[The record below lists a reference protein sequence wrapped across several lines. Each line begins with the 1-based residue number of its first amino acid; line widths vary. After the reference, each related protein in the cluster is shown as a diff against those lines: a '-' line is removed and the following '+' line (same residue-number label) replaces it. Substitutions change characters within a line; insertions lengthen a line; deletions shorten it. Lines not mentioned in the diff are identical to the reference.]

1 MLSLEVWD
9 SRQMDQLHDPILK
22 QYITSMALSNSI
34 LKHTSSDNFC
44 VIKNDSA
51 LLHPA
56 SKTVSLYLTRVP
68 HSQSSYVHVLR
79 CNTCDYLTLNPA
91 TLKEHVRNKHPS
103 SLGFWTYSC
112 LQCSSMSTEKSLMEE
127 HLKLYHRQNDGL
139 SGKLIERFHDPTA
152 AEPQNT
158 AVSITGAAIPFDMTG
173 TPSFPG
179 SLTVN
184 LVNAVQSPGKVQA
197 ITPSIQSPNKTNAST
212 LISSSP
218 SLNGSPPSVASHS
231 AAEAQ
236 DNSADDISQ
245 KTQPFS
251 SISPCET
258 GVFSSASSAC
268 AVSGSRRRKAT
279 TPGRIC
285 PQASTSVDHNSC
297 LEDDVKHADDDSDHT
312 KSDESAI
319 DMEGSITDH
328 TPISHKRAASFD
340 ESGVD
345 SADAVNEPTTPT
357 RPRSPKRPCT
367 VDLTKSQSNQTVP
380 LILSIGNTTS
390 DLPSNIPSMGLNK
403 PILPNITVCSQPMGS
418 VSSANPVMGQLIPIS
433 GLPEHLLCGISTAL
447 LGGAG
452 NPTTNTQITSATNTS
467 GSLISLPMLEN
478 QINMT
483 TPNASSTWLLT
494 NQPTGL
500 TASLQTANG
509 ASQPTLFMPVPAALG
524 DTNMKPFST
533 QLVEM
538 NSNGVMA
545 GSQSTNLLRVTDL
558 LELLKS
564 FGAAGGL
571 VSSINVPVST
581 ATLNTTVT
589 TPASTSSVNGTGSTV
604 LYTTSNQP
612 GPQTV
617 ASSLPTSTSSP
628 GSRNLVNLVTSLTG
642 TNPISTPS
650 TITSTANAISPS
662 LLFNQLVMA
671 AVAAA
676 NSSTNGAIPSPNQLS
691 DSTVVVTSGANRL
704 PDTVPPEQALDMS
717 VRSGTIPLGVPV
729 SISIGPGLAKSSEG
743 TGHSM
748 SKVTEATEARS
759 VITLP
764 FRQDQTNIASLQGVM
779 EALTAALKSGMKQRT
794 SQTPDVVSSNT
805 LSNSANCAAIN
816 TRSNSPGSV
825 SKINTGSPTD
835 HATSSHS
842 ALIRPQTT
850 EVESVLNGSAAKT
863 SLTTSH
869 SILLPFVAQNLETAS
884 TVSGFP
890 DESIDSGD
898 PRPST
903 TQTVPSAP
911 YHLTSS
917 TTTTSPPPQ
926 MVSLAQL
933 QAIMSAMANNGSISV
948 TTPLVNALAAT
959 TSTTSTSQSV
969 NLSSTNTAQGASTNV
984 QNSSLLSANQV
995 LLNASS
1001 LSSGTTGVIPL
1012 TDPNGTLL
1020 ASASLANAAGALS
1033 LTATSGS
1040 PVSTAAIFSSNTGP
1054 TTVCTT
1060 PLTIGGLKNIQLT
1073 SGTEGLSLA
1082 GIISGAHAQA
1092 GQLHPT
1098 LVSNPALI
1106 NLISSTGR
1114 PLTSQA
1120 NVPLTS
1126 AAAVRLLNSLNN
1138 LTPSNGL
1145 LTAANTTASTTT
1157 PSMITSS
1164 SVPTG
1169 TLLGGV
1175 GLTGGSTLNWLDS
1188 SQALF
1193 AAAAAAASG
1202 NVNQISFNTLRGPTI
1217 SGAIGTPRP
1226 LGANG
1231 SFIGLLD
1238 PRTGLQLRVA
1248 DISGISSTLTS
1259 SLSASNE
1266 LGNCLGS
1273 SGLSTTTSV
1282 FTHSMDD
1289 PAALRPIEP
1298 HAIGAGEL
1306 RRKVTE
1312 NDHFTKSGDLETASP
1327 YDTHLDDD
1335 WDSGH
1340 DDSVK
1345 IQNDL
1350 KTIYSSGI
1358 KTDPLADSAGS
1369 SPNLTSI
1376 TSTLLSAVN
1385 RRNNSTSRSPLIS
1398 GSSRRGVG
1406 SLGDPLQPGR
1416 PHRQNFTPTQNR
1428 ILTEWYQT
1436 HQSKPYP
1443 STDDTKEL
1451 AIISG
1456 LSYSQVK
1463 KWFANKRARSSSSG
1477 LPKPTPP
1484 MAPDSSPDP
1493 SAAAAIVAAAMA
1505 AATSEVSTTDN
1516 AHYVNSVGR
1525 TTTPDSLTQAAA
1537 TLVNNTNYRE
1547 EAALGS
1553 EEGAH
1558 VGDLSVTQSCG
1569 SVGMASST
1577 CTDDDDP
1584 PLTVVLETKVNT
1596 YKSPEQL
1603 DHDSGAPAEP
1613 ICLEPIQDALTS
1625 TNSDHSP
1632 SDPVKPKSTNSGT
1645 ADSAASPPTLQV
1657 HLTPRMIS
1665 PQNAG
1670 MINSGYDSVEL
1681 PDEANLPEEIPSSSS
1696 NDCATSQSSPC
1707 TQEVQ
1712 ARQETLRCPKSK
1724 GIRNRGV
1731 TLDAS

>member
-1 MLSLEVWD
+1 
-9 SRQMDQLHDPILK
+9 
-22 QYITSMALSNSI
+22 
-34 LKHTSSDNFC
+34 
-44 VIKNDSA
+44 
-51 LLHPA
+51 
-56 SKTVSLYLTRVP
+56 
-68 HSQSSYVHVLR
+68 
-79 CNTCDYLTLNPA
+79 
-91 TLKEHVRNKHPS
+91 
-103 SLGFWTYSC
+103 
-112 LQCSSMSTEKSLMEE
+112 
-127 HLKLYHRQNDGL
+127 
-139 SGKLIERFHDPTA
+139 
-152 AEPQNT
+152 
-158 AVSITGAAIPFDMTG
+158 
-173 TPSFPG
+173 
-179 SLTVN
+179 
-184 LVNAVQSPGKVQA
+184 
-197 ITPSIQSPNKTNAST
+197 
-212 LISSSP
+212 
-218 SLNGSPPSVASHS
+218 
-231 AAEAQ
+231 
-236 DNSADDISQ
+236 
-245 KTQPFS
+245 
-251 SISPCET
+251 
-258 GVFSSASSAC
+258 
-268 AVSGSRRRKAT
+268 
-279 TPGRIC
+279 GRIC

-345 SADAVNEPTTPT
+345 SADAVDEPTTPT
-357 RPRSPKRPCT
+357 RPRSPKRHCT

-380 LILSIGNTTS
+380 LILSIGNTTT
-390 DLPSNIPSMGLNK
+390 DLPSNVPSMGLNK

-483 TPNASSTWLLT
+483 TPNASSTWVLT

-500 TASLQTANG
+500 TASLQTTTG
-509 ASQPTLFMPVPAALG
+509 ASQPTLFMPVPTALG
-524 DTNMKPFST
+524 DANMKPFST
-533 QLVEM
+533 HLVEM

-564 FGAAGGL
+564 FGATGGL
-571 VSSINVPVST
+571 VSSINVPVS
-581 ATLNTTVT
+581 AAALNTTVT

-617 ASSLPTSTSSP
+617 ASSLPPSTSSP

-642 TNPISTPS
+642 TSPISAPS
-650 TITSTANAISPS
+650 TMSSNTNAISPS

-671 AVAAA
+671 AAAAA
-676 NSSTNGAIPSPNQLS
+676 NSSTNGVIPSPTQLS
-691 DSTVVVTSGANRL
+691 DSTAVVTSGADRL

-717 VRSGTIPLGVPV
+717 VSISYIAQCYFISQCYKRFDIHPLTPGTVRSGTIPLGVPV

-748 SKVTEATEARS
+748 SKVTEATESRS

-764 FRQDQTNIASLQGVM
+764 FKQDQTNIASLQGVM
-779 EALTAALKSGMKQRT
+779 EALTAALKGGMKQRT
-794 SQTPDVVSSNT
+794 PQTPDVVS
-805 LSNSANCAAIN
+805 SNSANCAAIN
-816 TRSNSPGSV
+816 TRSTSPGSV
-825 SKINTGSPTD
+825 SKTNTGSPTD

-842 ALIRPQTT
+842 ALVRPQTT
-850 EVESVLNGSAAKT
+850 EIESVLNGSAAKT

-898 PRPST
+898 PRPPT
-903 TQTVPSAP
+903 TQTVSSAP
-911 YHLTSS
+911 YHLTSN
-917 TTTTSPPPQ
+917 TTATSPPPQ

-959 TSTTSTSQSV
+959 TSSTSTSQSV
-969 NLSSTNTAQGASTNV
+969 NLSSTNTGQNASTNV

-1020 ASASLANAAGALS
+1020 ASASLANPTGALS

-1040 PVSTAAIFSSNTGP
+1040 PLSTAAIFSSNAGP

-1060 PLTIGGLKNIQLT
+1060 PLTIGGLKNIQLAP
-1073 SGTEGLSLA
+1073 GAEGLSLA

-1157 PSMITSS
+1157 PSVIPSS

-1266 LGNCLGS
+1266 LTNCIGS
-1273 SGLSTTTSV
+1273 SGLSTTNSV
-1282 FTHSMDD
+1282 FTHPIDD
-1289 PAALRPIEP
+1289 PAALRPIEA

-1312 NDHFTKSGDLETASP
+1312 NDHFAKSGDTETASP

-1340 DDSVK
+1340 DDSSK

-1456 LSYSQVK
+1456 LSYSQAPIATLPQAKWKLHTIGTNARTFGVNKLFYQEVK

-1505 AATSEVSTTDN
+1505 AATSEVTTTDN

-1537 TLVNNTNYRE
+1537 THINNTSYRE
-1547 EAALGS
+1547 VALGS

-1569 SVGMASST
+1569 SVGMASSI
-1577 CTDDDDP
+1577 CTEDDDP
-1584 PLTVVLETKVNT
+1584 PLTVVLEAKINT

-1603 DHDSGAPAEP
+1603 DHDNGAPAEP
-1613 ICLEPIQDALTS
+1613 ICLEPIQDALTF

-1632 SDPVKPKSTNSGT
+1632 SDLIKPKSTNSGT

-1670 MINSGYDSVEL
+1670 IVNSGYDSMEL
-1681 PDEANLPEEIPSSSS
+1681 PDEANLPEEIPSSAS

-1724 GIRNRGV
+1724 GMRNRGV

>member
-1 MLSLEVWD
+1 
-9 SRQMDQLHDPILK
+9 
-22 QYITSMALSNSI
+22 
-34 LKHTSSDNFC
+34 
-44 VIKNDSA
+44 
-51 LLHPA
+51 
-56 SKTVSLYLTRVP
+56 
-68 HSQSSYVHVLR
+68 
-79 CNTCDYLTLNPA
+79 
-91 TLKEHVRNKHPS
+91 
-103 SLGFWTYSC
+103 
-112 LQCSSMSTEKSLMEE
+112 
-127 HLKLYHRQNDGL
+127 
-139 SGKLIERFHDPTA
+139 
-152 AEPQNT
+152 
-158 AVSITGAAIPFDMTG
+158 
-173 TPSFPG
+173 
-179 SLTVN
+179 
-184 LVNAVQSPGKVQA
+184 
-197 ITPSIQSPNKTNAST
+197 
-212 LISSSP
+212 
-218 SLNGSPPSVASHS
+218 
-231 AAEAQ
+231 
-236 DNSADDISQ
+236 
-245 KTQPFS
+245 
-251 SISPCET
+251 
-258 GVFSSASSAC
+258 
-268 AVSGSRRRKAT
+268 
-279 TPGRIC
+279 GRIC

-345 SADAVNEPTTPT
+345 SADAVDEPTTPT
-357 RPRSPKRPCT
+357 RPRSPKRHCT

-380 LILSIGNTTS
+380 LILSIGNTTT
-390 DLPSNIPSMGLNK
+390 DLPSNVPSMGLNK

-483 TPNASSTWLLT
+483 TPNASSTWVLT

-500 TASLQTANG
+500 TASLQTTTG
-509 ASQPTLFMPVPAALG
+509 ASQPTLFMPVPTALG
-524 DTNMKPFST
+524 DANMKPFST
-533 QLVEM
+533 HLVEM

-564 FGAAGGL
+564 FGATGGL
-571 VSSINVPVST
+571 VSSINVPVS
-581 ATLNTTVT
+581 AAALNTTVT

-617 ASSLPTSTSSP
+617 ASSLPPSTSSP

-642 TNPISTPS
+642 TSPISAPS
-650 TITSTANAISPS
+650 TMSSNTNAISPS

-671 AVAAA
+671 AAAAA
-676 NSSTNGAIPSPNQLS
+676 NSSTNGVIPSPTQLS
-691 DSTVVVTSGANRL
+691 DSTAVVTSGADRL

-717 VRSGTIPLGVPV
+717 VSISYIAQCYFISQCYKRFDIHPLTPGTVRSGTIPLGVPV

-748 SKVTEATEARS
+748 SKVTEATESRS

-764 FRQDQTNIASLQGVM
+764 FKQDQTNIASLQGVM
-779 EALTAALKSGMKQRT
+779 EALTAALKGGMKQRT
-794 SQTPDVVSSNT
+794 PQTPDVVSSNT

-816 TRSNSPGSV
+816 TRSTSPGSV
-825 SKINTGSPTD
+825 SKTNTGSPTD

-842 ALIRPQTT
+842 ALVRPQTT
-850 EVESVLNGSAAKT
+850 EIESVLNGSAAKT

-898 PRPST
+898 PRPPT
-903 TQTVPSAP
+903 TQTVSSAP
-911 YHLTSS
+911 YHLTSN
-917 TTTTSPPPQ
+917 TTATSPPPQ

-959 TSTTSTSQSV
+959 TSSTSTSQSV
-969 NLSSTNTAQGASTNV
+969 NLSSTNTGQNASTNV

-1020 ASASLANAAGALS
+1020 ASASLANPTGALS

-1040 PVSTAAIFSSNTGP
+1040 PLSTAAIFSSNAGP

-1060 PLTIGGLKNIQLT
+1060 PLTIGGLKNIQLAPGAEGEFDFAR
-1073 SGTEGLSLA
+1073 SLAVVSFVRIVGLSLA

-1157 PSMITSS
+1157 PSVIPSS

-1266 LGNCLGS
+1266 LTNCIGS
-1273 SGLSTTTSV
+1273 SGLSTTNSV
-1282 FTHSMDD
+1282 FTHPIDD
-1289 PAALRPIEP
+1289 PAALRPIEA

-1312 NDHFTKSGDLETASP
+1312 NDHFAKSGDTETASP

-1340 DDSVK
+1340 DDSSK

-1456 LSYSQVK
+1456 LSYSQAPIATLPQAKWKLHTIGTNARTFGVNKLFYQEVIIMHPPATVRTRTTCVSHFHLLIVKPFRLRCTMACAHRILSAPLPNSTDRSVNAAVTLARPVSFSRFLVK

-1505 AATSEVSTTDN
+1505 AATSEVTTTDN

-1537 TLVNNTNYRE
+1537 THINNTSYRE
-1547 EAALGS
+1547 VALGS

-1569 SVGMASST
+1569 SVGMASSI
-1577 CTDDDDP
+1577 CTEDDDP
-1584 PLTVVLETKVNT
+1584 PLTVVLEAKINT

-1603 DHDSGAPAEP
+1603 DHDNGAPAEP
-1613 ICLEPIQDALTS
+1613 ICLEPIQDALTF

-1632 SDPVKPKSTNSGT
+1632 SDLVKPKSTNSGT

-1670 MINSGYDSVEL
+1670 IVNSGYDSMEL
-1681 PDEANLPEEIPSSSS
+1681 PDEANLPEEIPSSAS

-1724 GIRNRGV
+1724 GMRNRGV